1 MSASRVTDSGI
12 WVQEVGE
19 GPLVVLV
26 HGAMDRS
33 GGMLRVRRALQSTCH
48 VVRYD
53 RRGYARSLDAGPPT
67 SFDQQ
72 VDDLADL
79 LDGRPA
85 VLAGHSLGG
94 VVCLALAARRPH
106 LVRSVLAYEAPKMWA
121 PWWPGGTPGSQAVA
135 VASGDRPESSP
146 GTANGAGSGGG
157 GGAASGPS
165 ASDDR
170 RTGAAPGIEGEDG
183 RGEDAAEWFLRRMI
197 GDATWERLPA
207 SMRAER
213 RAEGPTLVA
222 ELRSVRPPAPVP
234 YEAAAVSVPVVAA
247 HGTETKPH
255 HVRATEELARQAPH
269 GELQVIQGAGHGAHL
284 THPAEFA
291 GLVRRAL
298 ERAGD
303 VV

>member
-33 GGMLRVRRALQSTCH
+33 GGMLRVRRALQSTCR
-48 VVRYD
+48 VMRYD

-79 LDGRPA
+79 LDGQPA

-106 LVRSVLAYEAPKMWA
+106 LVRSVLAYEAPRMWA
-121 PWWPGGTPGSQAVA
+121 PWWPGGTPGGQAVA
-135 VASGDRPESSP
+135 VATGDRAADGSP
-146 GTANGAGSGGG
+146 RASGG
-157 GGAASGPS
+157 A
-165 ASDDR
+165 
-170 RTGAAPGIEGEDG
+170 TGIEGEDG

-234 YEAAAVSVPVVAA
+234 YEAAAVTVPVVAA

-255 HVRATEELARQAPH
+255 HVRATEELAQQAPH
-269 GELQVIQGAGHGAHL
+269 GELRVIEGAGHGAHL

-303 VV
+303 AV